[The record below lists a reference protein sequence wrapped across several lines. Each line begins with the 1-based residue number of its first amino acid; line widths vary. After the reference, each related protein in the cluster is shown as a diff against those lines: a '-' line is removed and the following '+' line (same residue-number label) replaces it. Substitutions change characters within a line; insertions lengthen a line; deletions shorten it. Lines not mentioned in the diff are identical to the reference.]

1 MQVLTIITGV
11 FTFLMTCLCFYQ
23 AVYIAVSLFC
33 KPKTFGPGKPNR
45 FAVLISARNEE
56 KVIGY
61 LLDSIAAQDYP
72 KELFDV
78 YVVADNCTDR
88 TAEVARAHGAN
99 VVERFNKEKRGK
111 GYALDYLLHRIKE
124 KYSGYSY
131 YDGYLVVDADNL
143 LDRNFITEINKV
155 FSAGYRVVTSYRNSK
170 NYEQCWESSGS
181 ALMLL
186 RETLHLNNARMILG
200 NSCTVGGTGF
210 VTGHELIERM
220 DGWNHYMLTEDIEF
234 SLECVSLGVKIGY
247 AHEAK
252 LYDEQPINIKQLWN
266 QRMRW
271 SKGYL
276 QAYFAYFIPL
286 CRSFKLK
293 GNKFSAYDMLMN
305 NLPFMLLGIIG
316 TILNLALMITG
327 AVTGQLPFP
336 VGFFGGLINALTG
349 FDPGSYPLLVF
360 GVMFIGFVL
369 NMYLGGVFLGLLIAI
384 NAWKEI
390 RCSTGDKVKS
400 IFQFPLIL
408 AVIFATSIV
417 AIFRP
422 VEWKA
427 IEHNGTMTIDDI
439 SKKKNK

>member
-1 MQVLTIITGV
+1 MNAFEVCGTILAIAFGVL
-11 FTFLMTCLCFYQ
+11 CAYQ
-23 AVYIAVSLFC
+23 TLYIVVSLISGKRRK
-33 KPKTFGPGKPNR
+33 KPESTVNRR
-45 FAVLISARNEE
+45 FAVLIAARNEE
-56 KVIGY
+56 NVIGQ
-61 LLDSIAAQDYP
+61 LIDSVKAQNYQYG
-72 KELFDV
+72 LIDV
-78 YVVADNCTDR
+78 YVAADNCTDS
-88 TAEVARAHGAN
+88 TAAVSLSHGAKVFVRN
-99 VVERFNKEKRGK
+99 DTSHIGK
-111 GYALDYLLHRIKE
+111 GYVLRFLLDKIKSTG
-124 KYSGYSY
+124 KW
-131 YDGYLVVDADNL
+131 YDAFLVLDADNL
-143 LDRNFITEINKV
+143 LDRSFITEINKV

-200 NSCTVGGTGF
+200 NSCTVAGTGF

-349 FDPGSYPLLVF
+349 FDPVSYPFLVL
-360 GVMFIGFVL
+360 GVMLVGMVL

>member
-1 MQVLTIITGV
+1 MQVLSIITGV
-11 FTFLMTCLCFYQ
+11 FTALMTCLCFYQ
-23 AVYIAVSLFC
+23 AVYIVVSLFC
-33 KPKTFGPGKPNR
+33 KPKAFPEGKPNR

-72 KELFDV
+72 NELFDV

-111 GYALDYLLHRIKE
+111 GYALDYLLHKIKE
-124 KYSGYSY
+124 KYSGYTY

-143 LDRNFITEINKV
+143 LDKSFITEINKV

-200 NSCTVGGTGF
+200 NSCTVAGTGF
-210 VTGHELIERM
+210 VTGSEIIERM

-234 SLECVSLGVKIGY
+234 SLECVSLGIKIGY

-276 QAYFAYFIPL
+276 QAYFTYLIPL
-286 CRSFKLK
+286 CRSFKIK

-305 NLPFMLLGIIG
+305 NLPFMFLGIIG
-316 TILNLALMITG
+316 TVLNLATMITG
-327 AVTGQLPFP
+327 VATG
-336 VGFFGGLINALTG
+336 ALT
-349 FDPGSYPLLVF
+349 PIMF
-360 GVMFIGFVL
+360 GAMLTGAVV
-369 NMYLGGVFLGLLIAI
+369 NMYLGGVLLGLLIAI

-408 AVIFATSIV
+408 LIIFATSIV

-427 IEHNGTMTIDDI
+427 IEHVGTMTIDDI
-439 SKKKNK
+439 ANKKDH